1 MKTFAVTV
9 VLSLMSVLVSIA
21 IAAAT
26 TTYTP
31 KYKIKVVADKR
42 TDFSKFRTYTWQESH
57 PSAVKEIDEEM
68 VAAVERQLAAVGLT
82 KVPDGQGDVLA
93 TYASLT
99 RTDVN
104 VRAKPLSKDYRPEYP
119 VATLV
124 VSLLDPA
131 TLRPLLEMRADRR
144 VEPAGLRATINNAV
158 EEMFRQ
164 YPTRR
169 D

>member
-9 VLSLMSVLVSIA
+9 VLSLMSVLISIA
-21 IAAAT
+21 IVAAT

-31 KYKIKVVADKR
+31 KYRVKVTADKR
-42 TDFSKFRTYTWQESH
+42 TDFSKIRSYTWQSSH
-57 PSAVKEIDEEM
+57 PSAIKEIDEEV
-68 VAAVERQLAAVGLT
+68 VAAVERQLAGVGLT
-82 KVPDGQGDVLA
+82 KASAGTGDVVA

-104 VRAKPLSKDYRPEYP
+104 VRAKPLSKDYRPEYG
-119 VATLV
+119 VATV
-124 VSLLDPA
+124 IVYLLDPA
-131 TLRPLLEMRADRR
+131 TLRPLLEMRADRKI
-144 VEPAGLRATINNAV
+144 EPAGIRATINNVV

-164 YPTRR
+164 YPTRK

>member
-1 MKTFAVTV
+1 MKTVAVTA

-21 IAAAT
+21 VVAAT
-26 TTYTP
+26 TTYSP
-31 KYKIKVVADKR
+31 KYRVKITADKR
-42 TDFSKFRTYTWQESH
+42 TDFSKIRTYTWKESQ
-57 PSAVKEIDEEM
+57 PTAVKGLDEQI
-68 VAAVERQLAAVGLT
+68 VAAVERELATVGVT
-82 KVPDGQGDVLA
+82 KSASGSGDVIA

-124 VSLLDPA
+124 VYLLDPA